1 MADPVLL
8 IVDVQQDYFPGGRM
22 PLPDMP
28 AAAVQI
34 ARLLAHFRALRKPVV
49 HIRHLAT
56 APDAGFFEAD
66 TPGAEFHPS
75 VTPQTEEPC
84 ILKHFPN
91 AFRDTDLLT
100 TLERLSA
107 RRLVICGAMSN
118 MCIDAVTRAAADAGF
133 ACTVIADG
141 CAARAVNFNG
151 ETVSAAQVHAAF
163 LANLAAAYAQV
174 ISTDQ
179 FLDGVA
185 DASESPR

>member
-118 MCIDAVTRAAADAGF
+118 EVGHFEAKCLFMPEGAADPLWPEGHP
-133 ACTVIADG
+133 TPPSTWSRPI
-141 CAARAVNFNG
+141 R
-151 ETVSAAQVHAAF
+151 SAATS
-163 LANLAAAYAQV
+163 
-174 ISTDQ
+174 STTPSC
-179 FLDGVA
+179 
-185 DASESPR
+185 ASSAP